1 MKVHV
6 IVASRHD
13 GTLEIARVIGDTLAE
28 RGHDTDVTRLER
40 DGGGEVDLRP
50 GDAVV
55 LGSAVYTGE
64 WMGRAQRF
72 VDHHA
77 AELQDRPLWL
87 FSSGARHGADGAEVD
102 DTWIEGIE
110 HDTGAI
116 GHHLFL
122 SRIDP
127 TRLTFG
133 ERFVATNKDLPS
145 GDFRDW
151 DDIRSW
157 AHGIADQLDTG
168 AAAAS
173 TDV

>member
-13 GTLEIARVIGDTLAE
+13 GTLEIAQVIGETLTA
-28 RGHDTDVTRLER
+28 RGYDTDVTRLER
-40 DGGGEVDLRP
+40 DGGGEADLQP

-64 WMGRAQRF
+64 WMGHAQRF
-72 VDHHA
+72 VEYHA
-77 AELQDRPLWL
+77 DELRHRPLWL
-87 FSSGARHGADGAEVD
+87 FSSGAKHGADGAEVD
-102 DTWIEGIE
+102 DAWIEGLG

-127 TRLTFG
+127 TRLSLG
-133 ERFVATNKDLPS
+133 DRFVATYKDLACV
-145 GDFRDW
+145 DFRDW

-157 AHGIADQLDTG
+157 AHGIADQLDADT
-168 AAAAS
+168 APRY
-173 TDV
+173 

>member
-13 GTLEIARVIGDTLAE
+13 GTLEIARTIGEVLSA
-28 RGHDTDVTRLER
+28 RGYTTDVNRLEH
-40 DGGGEVDLRP
+40 DDSGEVELGP

-55 LGSAVYTGE
+55 LGSAVYAGE

-72 VDHHA
+72 VEQHA
-77 AELQDRPLWL
+77 DDLHDRPLWL
-87 FSSGARHGADGAEVD
+87 FSSGAKHGADGAEVS
-102 DTWIEGIE
+102 DTWIDGLEAST
-110 HDTGAI
+110 DAV

-133 ERFVATNKDLPS
+133 ERFVATNNELPT

-151 DDIRSW
+151 DDIRAW
-157 AHGIADQLDTG
+157 ANGIADALDS
-168 AAAAS
+168 ADA
-173 TDV
+173 D